1 MATVVS
7 SAGPSAIGSKPGSE
21 PHRLESVSAGFTPGP
36 LLLLGAPG
44 VGKGTQAKEL
54 VKLWG
59 IPQISTGDL
68 LRANVVNG
76 SELGKTASAIMQRG
90 DLVPDSLVNEMVAL
104 RLTEPDVARGFIL
117 DGFPRTLGQASW
129 LDERLAAHAGASQA
143 VPSDLRS
150 DSSSD
155 LNRAAKIDPPAGT
168 AAVALPVVAV
178 SIQVDYTR
186 LLRRIAG
193 RRNCPV
199 CQTIYNI
206 YLQPP
211 KIDGICDLEGA
222 PLVQRSDDTEDCF
235 AGRMLTYQSLT
246 SPVVEHY
253 RALSRFAEVNGDQPV
268 ADVAASIVSSV
279 ERLRGFDP
287 QGS

>member
-7 SAGPSAIGSKPGSE
+7 SATGAASHATSVKPG
-21 PHRLESVSAGFTPGP
+21 PI
-36 LLLLGAPG
+36 LLLGAPG

-68 LRANVVNG
+68 LRSHRDKG
-76 SELGKTASAIMQRG
+76 TELGKLADQLMTQG
-90 DLVPDSLVNEMVAL
+90 KLVPDSLVNEMVAV
-104 RLTEPDVARGFIL
+104 RLTEPDTANGFIL
-117 DGFPRTLGQASW
+117 DGFPRTLPQADW
-129 LDERLAAHAGASQA
+129 LDERIASQ
-143 VPSDLRS
+143 PGS
-150 DSSSD
+150 
-155 LNRAAKIDPPAGT
+155 
-168 AAVALPVVAV
+168 LPVVAI
-178 SIQVDYTR
+178 SLKVDYTQ
-186 LLRRIAG
+186 LLRRITG

-211 KIDGICDLEGA
+211 KVEGKCDLEGA
-222 PLVQRSDDTEDCF
+222 TLVQRSDDTELCF
-235 AGRMLTYQSLT
+235 TGRMHTYETQT
-246 SPVVEHY
+246 APVIEHY

-279 ERLRGFDP
+279 ERLRA
-287 QGS
+287 